1 MLPYTF
7 EQLVFF
13 FFFYCIVGWCFE
25 STYTSIK
32 SRKLTNRGFMRG
44 PFIPIYGCG
53 AMMLLFSASWF
64 IKWPVAVFF
73 AGMISCS
80 ALEYV
85 TGWGMEK
92 IFKVRYWDYSQNP
105 LNLNGHICL
114 GASAFWGVAAL
125 LLNYLIH
132 KPVEKLCYAINPLAL
147 HIITITVAIYF
158 VADLTLAFKA
168 AFDIRNLIIK
178 LEEAKAEMHLM
189 SRRLDVMIAV
199 LNDEYDKKTQALN
212 NTFDD
217 ISDSIDEKFDMLK
230 KAIET
235 KPAEISENIREEYYE
250 LKAKLSLR
258 KEEKKSGS
266 WTKDLYS
273 KATIKGNPSMKSS
286 KFTDSFETL
295 KKGVLEVTKVEKLK
309 KIKDKNESGKAS

>member
-7 EQLVFF
+7 EQIVFF
-13 FFFYCIVGWCFE
+13 FLFYCFVGWCFE

-32 SRKLTNRGFMRG
+32 SGKLTNRGFMRG

-64 IKWPVAVFF
+64 LKWPVAVFF

-80 ALEYV
+80 ILEYV

-125 LLNYLIH
+125 LLNYLLH
-132 KPVEKLCYAINPLAL
+132 KPVEKMCLALPSIAL
-147 HIITITVAIYF
+147 HIITIGVSIYF
-158 VADLTLAFKA
+158 VVDLTLAFKA
-168 AFDIRNLIIK
+168 AFDIRSFIIK
-178 LEEAKAEMHLM
+178 IEEAKEEMYLM
-189 SRRLDVMIAV
+189 SRRLDVMLAV
-199 LNDEYDKKTQALN
+199 LSDEYDKRTQAISD
-212 NTFDD
+212 TIDD
-217 ISDSIDEKFDMLK
+217 ISNGIDEKL
-230 KAIET
+230 AIVKNALET
-235 KPAEISENIREEYYE
+235 KPSEITDNIRNEYFE
-250 LKAKLSLR
+250 LKAKLNIS
-258 KEEKKSGS
+258 KAEKKAGS
-266 WTKDLYS
+266 FARDLYR

-286 KFTDSFETL
+286 MFSDAFETL
-295 KKGVLEVTKVEKLK
+295 KKGVMEVTKSDKEEKRK
-309 KIKDKNESGKAS
+309 GKSA